1 MRLRVGTR
9 GAELVD
15 RVQLLK
21 AYLSMEWCDLHMTNL
36 EPLLPQLFFVSSAT
50 PCIMNMQ
57 IEIQN
62 NYMNISIVVTIKCPY
77 MVTR

>member
-1 MRLRVGTR
+1 MRLRVGTS

-15 RVQLLK
+15 MLK
-21 AYLSMEWCDLHMTNL
+21 SYLRMEWCDLHMTNF
-36 EPLLPQLFFVSSAT
+36 EPLPPQLFFVSSAT

-62 NYMNISIVVTIKCPY
+62 NYISIVVTIKCPY
-77 MVTR
+77 VVTR